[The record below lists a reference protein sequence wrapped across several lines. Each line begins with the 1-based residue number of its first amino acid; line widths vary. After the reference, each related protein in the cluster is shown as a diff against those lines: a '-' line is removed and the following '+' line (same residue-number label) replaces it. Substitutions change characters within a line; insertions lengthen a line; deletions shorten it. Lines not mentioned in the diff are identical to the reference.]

1 MPTKESTNLETATNH
16 EPAQEPIQEWAQVD
30 IDAANA
36 ALNSVVELKAR
47 MTKREVAETGGV
59 AHEANGLVTVRAKPE
74 KRKNAQQRAKERNE
88 ERNKD
93 RTEAV
98 EVTAVVPEASGLSTA
113 HPKPEKRLNAKE
125 RAKAKYVKA
134 ETKDG
139 TTPDTTAKAK
149 SKVAAKAEAK
159 KAKKS
164 KAAADKA
171 A

>member
-1 MPTKESTNLETATNH
+1 LPTNLPTNLEAATDQA
-16 EPAQEPIQEWAQVD
+16 PAQSD
-30 IDAANA
+30 IDAAKA
-36 ALNSVVELKAR
+36 APSSVIELKAR
-47 MTKREVAETGGV
+47 KSSREMAKPEAANTATMTREVGD
-59 AHEANGLVTVRAKPE
+59 LVTVRAKPE
-74 KRKNAQQRAKERNE
+74 KRKNAQQRAKERND

-98 EVTAVVPEASGLSTA
+98 EVAAVVPEVGGLSTA

-125 RAKAKYVKA
+125 RAKAKFAKV

-139 TTPDTTAKAK
+139 TTPMTAKAK
-149 SKVAAKAEAK
+149 SKVET

-164 KAAADKA
+164 KQSRAAGKA